1 METIQ
6 IIIQF
11 LVFFV
16 LVDLVS
22 KRYATLFLLFFTD
35 AYFFNLF
42 SRLFHQ
48 IYKPTDISY
57 VSQSL
62 AQPFIKIYEIMTGQE
77 VILTDQHFMLIF
89 LIVWSII
96 IFFAIIEHGVDNHY
110 LKRYHVKTNIKNMRE
125 QSKNAKVQ
133 YDFVNTF
140 KKSYQ
145 FIYLD
150 SISYLHIFS
159 YQYHIS
165 KNKCINQR
173 IKIDTIRDMVLKETN
188 RGYQLLIY
196 TNDNQIL
203 DGGIYHEK
211 YYTLLSQLKDRIEQ
225 EKEALLSKP
234 EIVFGKKEE
243 ENNPSENL

>member
-1 METIQ
+1 MEIVQ
-6 IIIQF
+6 MIIQF
-11 LVFFV
+11 LVFFI

-35 AYFFNLF
+35 AYFFNLW

-62 AQPFIKIYEIMTGQE
+62 AQPFIKIYETMTGQE
-77 VILTDQHFMLIF
+77 ITLTDQQLMFIF
-89 LIVWSII
+89 FIVWAII
-96 IFFAIIEHGVDNHY
+96 LVFAIIEHGVDNHY
-110 LKRYHVKTNIKNMRE
+110 LKRYHVKANIKNMRE
-125 QSKNAKVQ
+125 QSKNSKIQ
-133 YDFVNTF
+133 FDFVNTL

-159 YQYHIS
+159 YQYHVS

-173 IKIDTIRDMVLKETN
+173 IKIDTIRDMVLKETG

-203 DGGIYHEK
+203 DGGVYHEK
-211 YYTLLSQLKDRIEQ
+211 YYAFLSQLKTMIEQ
-225 EKEALLSKP
+225 EKEALQSRP
-234 EIVFGKKEE
+234 TIVFGKKEE
-243 ENNPSENL
+243 GEDVTKL

>member
-1 METIQ
+1 METVQ

-35 AYFFNLF
+35 AYFFNLW

-62 AQPFIKIYEIMTGQE
+62 AQPFVKIYETMVGHE
-77 VILTDQHFMLIF
+77 VTLTDQQLMLIF
-89 LIVWSII
+89 FIIWAII
-96 IFFAIIEHGVDNHY
+96 IVFAVIEHGVDNHY
-110 LKRYHVKTNIKNMRE
+110 LKRYHVKENIKKMRE
-125 QSKNAKVQ
+125 QSRNSKIQ
-133 YDFVNTF
+133 FDFVNTL

-173 IKIDTIRDMVLKETN
+173 IKIDTIRDIVLKEMS

-196 TNDNQIL
+196 ANDDQIL

-211 YYTLLSQLKDRIEQ
+211 YYASLSQLKEMIEQ
-225 EKEALLSKP
+225 AKEELQSRP
-234 EIVFGKKEE
+234 TIVFGKKEE
-243 ENNPSENL
+243 GEDVTKL